1 MLFIGVFIG
10 VLLWFIFFEYYTSL
24 VFQMV
29 KNLLTMQEA
38 QVQSLGRDDPLEK
51 EMATH
56 SIILGWS
63 IPRTEEPGGLQSK
76 VLQRVGQD

>member
-10 VLLWFIFFEYYTSL
+10 VLFGVFLEYYTSL

>member
-10 VLLWFIFFEYYTSL
+10 VLFGFFLEDYTSL

>member
-10 VLLWFIFFEYYTSL
+10 VLFGVFLEYYTSL

-38 QVQSLGRDDPLEK
+38 QVQSLGRDDPLKK

>member
-10 VLLWFIFFEYYTSL
+10 VLFGFFLEYYTSL